1 MIFRKAF
8 ESEVKEIWEILQYA
22 IERRKQDG
30 SKQWQDGYP
39 NPDSIL
45 QDMTQDWAY
54 VLADDIGILAYGA
67 VIFEEDPAYATIK
80 GNWMTEREYVV
91 VHRVAAAPRA
101 KGMGIATEFFQH
113 IENLAKSKNIYS
125 IKVDTN
131 FDNMAMLRILEKLSY
146 QYCGDV
152 IIRDSARMAFEKC
165 LD

>member
-1 MIFRKAF
+1 MIFRKAL
-8 ESEVKEIWEILQYA
+8 ESEVEEIWEILQYA

-39 NPDSIL
+39 NSDTIRH
-45 QDMTQDWAY
+45 DIGKDWSY
-54 VLADDIGILAYGA
+54 VLADDEGLLAYGA
-67 VIFEEDPAYATIK
+67 VIFEDDPDYASISGKWLTD
-80 GNWMTEREYVV
+80 RDYVV

-101 KGMGIATEFFQH
+101 KGMGIATQLFKH
-113 IENLAKSKNIYS
+113 IETLAKSRNIFS

-131 FDNMAMLRILEKLSY
+131 FDNMVMLRILEKLGY
-146 QYCGDV
+146 QYCGEV